1 MWILER
7 VIESILTLDFVC
19 VWGGEGKMKLIP
31 LNTFDNME
39 NMQFAGILGKLGKNL
54 LTLVFTGEKGAD

>member
-1 MWILER
+1 M
-7 VIESILTLDFVC
+7 C
-19 VWGGEGKMKLIP
+19 VGGEGKMKLIP